1 MLDSTDFQRTF
12 QPMPDAS
19 APGAEV
25 TDQTKIRVLIVD
37 DHSVVRMGLRMFF
50 DHQPDIEVVTSARP
64 TFDFRRQDV
73 TFRKINGQSQ
83 PGNLQ

>member
-1 MLDSTDFQRTF
+1 MLDSTGSQRSF

-25 TDQTKIRVLIVD
+25 TDQPKIRVLIVD

-50 DHQPDIEVVTSARP
+50 DHQPDIEVVVPQAAITA
-64 TFDFRRQDV
+64 
-73 TFRKINGQSQ
+73 G
-83 PGNLQ
+83 GNAPAASDPVSIRDG